1 MNDNQKI
8 DRSSDQYSEI
18 YQNYLRLGQR
28 KLDQNEI
35 RALSISSGGT
45 VLPPTSW
52 SKFIDDAITEDA
64 ILSRVRRVE
73 TTTAFVQP
81 ILTTNPAINTGVA
94 EASIGATEADP
105 AYLKP
110 YQGTSGTTQYT
121 FSLNKIT
128 SWVKVSNELLND
140 TKAAADIETFLRQEL
155 TNNLIDEVNRQILMG
170 AGDTECQGS
179 FNSAKLYSRT
189 ASTGV
194 ATTNTIKDVISAAW
208 LSSASVYSPLR
219 YESWRNCVAVI
230 NSRTMASWDSS
241 AFPILF
247 PTMSGSMDKGTTYEG
262 LPVVYHRLS
271 TGTPA
276 SGDTICHFF
285 DPSKYL
291 LATNLNG
298 FTVARFDEVN
308 MANDQT
314 LFVASVRVD
323 GSILNSSGV
332 LNVNRS

>member
-1 MNDNQKI
+1 MNDNQMN
-8 DRSSDQYSEI
+8 RSSDDYANI
-18 YQNYLRLGQR
+18 YQSYLLRGSR
-28 KLDQNEI
+28 KLTDAETRVLNI
-35 RALSISSGGT
+35 GTGGT
-45 VLPPTSW
+45 VLAPTNW
-52 SKFIDDAITEDA
+52 ANFIDAAIDEDTL
-64 ILSRVRRVE
+64 LSRVRRIE

-81 ILTTNPAINTGVA
+81 IYTTDAAINTGVA
-94 EASIGATEADP
+94 EASIGSTQADP
-105 AYLKP
+105 AFLKP
-110 YQGTSGTTQYT
+110 YVGTSGTTQYT
-121 FSLNKIT
+121 FSLNKTT

-140 TKAAADIETFLRQEL
+140 TKAAADIEVFLRKEL
-155 TNNLIDEVNRQILMG
+155 IAKLIDETNRQILMG
-170 AGDTECQGS
+170 AGSTECQGS

-189 ASTGV
+189 ASTTV

-208 LSSASVYSPLR
+208 LSSASTFSPLT

-230 NSRTMASWDSS
+230 NSRTMASWDPS

-247 PTMSGSMDKGTTYEG
+247 PTMSGSMKEGTTYEG

-271 TGTPA
+271 TGTPTT
-276 SGDTICHFF
+276 GDTICHFF

-298 FTVARFDEVN
+298 FSVARFDESL
-308 MANDQT
+308 ADNDQA
-314 LFVASVRVD
+314 LFVATVRVD

>member
-1 MNDNQKI
+1 MKDNQII

-28 KLDQNEI
+28 KLDEREI
-35 RALSISSGGT
+35 RALSILSGGT

-52 SKFIDDAITEDA
+52 SKFIDDAMAQDA

-81 ILTTNPAINTGVA
+81 IMTTPPAINTGVA
-94 EASIGATEADP
+94 EASLGATEADP

-110 YQGTSGTTQYT
+110 YVGTSGTTQYT

-128 SWVKVSNELLND
+128 SWLKVSNELLND

-155 TNNLIDEVNRQILMG
+155 ITALMDEVNRQILMG
-170 AGDTECQGS
+170 AGSTECQGS

-194 ATTNTIKDVISAAW
+194 GTTNTIKDVISAAW
-208 LSSASVYSPLR
+208 LSSASTFSPLP

-230 NSRTMASWDSS
+230 NSRTMASWDPS

-247 PTMSGSMDKGTTYEG
+247 PTMSGSMKDGTTYEG

-271 TGTPA
+271 TGTPTT
-276 SGDTICHFF
+276 GDTICHFF

-308 MANDQT
+308 MQNDQT

-323 GSILNSSGV
+323 GSMLHSSSV